1 VEIMERKILSTEM
14 VKVDT
19 NVMRREV
26 IYPVTMISKHRDDPM
41 SSKLLRRLEKWD
53 LKKLSLN

>member
-1 VEIMERKILSTEM
+1 MERKILSTEM

-19 NVMRREV
+19 NVMKREV

-41 SSKLLRRLEKWD
+41 SSKLLRRLEK
-53 LKKLSLN
+53 